1 MSLRTK
7 TCTLIAF
14 FTVYSFM
21 KISAQDNCKEWK
33 IKENKG
39 TLKVYVRE
47 CPDSPIKEF
56 KVNDKFTGDFNK
68 LVSEMEKAEVVKKM
82 SDYCTEARDLQHLSD
97 YESVQY
103 YYFDM
108 PIGIT
113 DRDVISKITKYKTS
127 TTFKSIT
134 ETYPSTLVPIKK
146 GVVRLDKVRTSF
158 YFEKQPDGSIVMEYI
173 GRTDP
178 NGWIPAWLINY
189 LAQKEATKIV
199 LKIQKLI
206 NN

>member
-1 MSLRTK
+1 MFLQPKAYILLAIFSLVSLK
-7 TCTLIAF
+7 NL
-14 FTVYSFM
+14 V
-21 KISAQDNCKEWK
+21 AQDNCKEWK

-56 KVNDKFTGDFNK
+56 KVNDRFYGDFNK
-68 LVSEMEKAEVVKKM
+68 LVAEMDKPEVVKKM
-82 SDYCTEARDLQHLSD
+82 SEYCTEARDLQHLSD
-97 YESVQY
+97 NESVQY

-108 PIGIT
+108 PVGIT
-113 DRDVISKITKYKTS
+113 DRDVISKITKYKTA

-134 ETYPSTLVPIKK
+134 ESYPSNLVPVKK

-158 YFEKQPDGSIVMEYI
+158 YFEKQADGSIVMEYI
-173 GRTDP
+173 GRSDP

-199 LKIQKLI
+199 AKIQKLI
-206 NN
+206 N

>member
-1 MSLRTK
+1 MFLKAKTYSIITLFSLIFTSN
-7 TCTLIAF
+7 AF
-14 FTVYSFM
+14 
-21 KISAQDNCKEWK
+21 AQDNCKEWK
-33 IKENKG
+33 LKESKG

-56 KVNDKFTGDFNK
+56 KVNDKFYGDFDK
-68 LVSEMEKAEVVKKM
+68 LILEMEKPEVVKKM
-82 SDYCTEARDLQHLSD
+82 SDYCIEARDLQHINAH
-97 YESVQY
+97 ESVQY

-113 DRDVISKITKYKTS
+113 DRDVISKISRYRTA

-134 ETYPSTLVPIKK
+134 ENFPSDLVPTKK
-146 GVVRLDKVRTSF
+146 GVIRLQKVRTTF
-158 YFEKQPDGSIVMEYI
+158 YFEKAADGSILMEYI

-189 LAQKEATKIV
+189 LAQREAVKV
-199 LKIQKLI
+199 VAKIQKLI
-206 NN
+206 K

>member
-1 MSLRTK
+1 MFLRTK
-7 TCTLIAF
+7 TCTIITLISLF
-14 FTVYSFM
+14 LVT
-21 KISAQDNCKEWK
+21 KILAQDNCKEWK

-68 LVSEMEKAEVVKKM
+68 LVAEMEKPEVVKKM
-82 SDYCTEARDLQHLSD
+82 SDYCTEARDIQVINEH
-97 YESVQY
+97 ESVQY

-108 PIGIT
+108 PMGIT
-113 DRDVISKITKYKTS
+113 DRDVISKISKYKTANS
-127 TTFKSIT
+127 FKSIT
-134 ETYPSTLVPIKK
+134 ETYPSNLVPTKK
-146 GVVRLDKVRTSF
+146 GVVRLDKVRTTF
-158 YFEKQPDGSIVMEYI
+158 YFEKQADGSIVMEYI

-199 LKIQKLI
+199 SKLQKLI

>member
-1 MSLRTK
+1 MFIRTK
-7 TCTLIAF
+7 TCTVILLLSLF
-14 FTVYSFM
+14 FTKSMF
-21 KISAQDNCKEWK
+21 AQDNCKEWK
-33 IKENKG
+33 IKEDKG

-56 KVNDKFTGDFNK
+56 KVNDKLYGDFNK
-68 LVSEMEKAEVVKKM
+68 LITEMESAEVVKKM
-82 SDYCTEARDLQHLSD
+82 SEYCTEARDLQHLNAN
-97 YESVQY
+97 ESVQY

-113 DRDVISKITKYKTS
+113 DRDVISKITKYKTA

-134 ETYPSTLVPIKK
+134 ETYPSDLVPVKK
-146 GVVRLDKVRTSF
+146 GVIRLQKVRTTF
-158 YFEKQPDGSIVMEYI
+158 YFEKQADGSILMEYI

-189 LAQKEATKIV
+189 LAQKEATKV
-199 LKIQKLI
+199 VVKIQNLI
-206 NN
+206 K

>member
-1 MSLRTK
+1 MSLKTK
-7 TCTLIAF
+7 TYTIIALLSII
-14 FTVYSFM
+14 FTKNIV
-21 KISAQDNCKEWK
+21 AQDNCKEWK

-56 KVNDKFTGDFNK
+56 KVNDKFSGDFNK
-68 LVSEMEKAEVVKKM
+68 LVAEMEKPEVVKKM
-82 SDYCTEARDLQHLSD
+82 SEYCTEARDLQHLSD
-97 YESVQY
+97 HESVQY

-113 DRDVISKITKYKTS
+113 DRDVISKITKYKTA

-134 ETYPSTLVPIKK
+134 ETYPSNLVPTKK

-158 YFEKQPDGSIVMEYI
+158 YFEKQADGSIAMEYI

-189 LAQKEATKIV
+189 LAQKEATKV
-199 LKIQKLI
+199 VSKIQKLI

>member
-1 MSLRTK
+1 MFSRTK
-7 TCTLIAF
+7 TCTVITLFLLFSLI
-14 FTVYSFM
+14 

-68 LVSEMEKAEVVKKM
+68 LIAEMDKAEVVKKM
-82 SDYCTEARDLQHLSD
+82 SEYCTEARDLQHLSD
-97 YESVQY
+97 HESVQY

-108 PIGIT
+108 PVGIT
-113 DRDVISKITKYKTS
+113 DRDVISKITKYKTA

-134 ETYPSTLVPIKK
+134 ETYASNLVPNKK

-158 YFEKQPDGSIVMEYI
+158 YFEKQADGTIIMEYI

-199 LKIQKLI
+199 AKIQKLI